1 MSIKTGCFIVYS
13 IILILIGMGIY
24 KYRAEIMSMAS
35 DKYNEAKIKAVE
47 KINTTVDKTKNNLQI
62 NNE

>member
-24 KYRAEIMSMAS
+24 KYRAEIMSMVS
-35 DKYNEAKIKAVE
+35 DKYNEVKIKAVE
-47 KINTTVDKTKNNLQI
+47 KINTTVDKTKDNLQI
-62 NNE
+62 NNQ